1 MYGSTAES
9 GRTDSVTICGSVQT
23 GSNGC
28 RVDDSTSGVSSRNA
42 GRSALLSGPTATAS
56 PSGNHSLLR
65 RRAEPQAQSQ
75 SETASLIA
83 NTDAGGGKADNITLG
98 KELNLISGTAV
109 VVGLMIGSGIFI
121 TPSNIL
127 CYTQSFGL
135 SMILWAAGGLVALCG
150 GLCYAELGVLVKKS
164 GSTYAFILEGYS
176 FRRKNKCLTMIGSLL
191 AFLNVWSNTL
201 IGQPTG
207 IAVITLTFG
216 RYVSRPFFIGCS
228 EVPAIPVKM
237 LAFFALRM

>member
-1 MYGSTAES
+1 M
-9 GRTDSVTICGSVQT
+9 R
-23 GSNGC
+23 
-28 RVDDSTSGVSSRNA
+28 
-42 GRSALLSGPTATAS
+42 L
-56 PSGNHSLLR
+56 
-65 RRAEPQAQSQ
+65 QADPR
-75 SETASLIA
+75 SETAGLVVR
-83 NTDAGGGKADNITLG
+83 DADGVRNKADNITLG

-121 TPSNIL
+121 TPSSIL
-127 CYTQSFGL
+127 CYTKSFGL

-176 FRRKNKCLTMIGSLL
+176 FRGKNKCLSMIGSLL

-201 IGQPTG
+201 IGQPTS
-207 IAVITLTFG
+207 IAVVSLTFG
-216 RYVSRPFFIGCS
+216 RYVCRPFFIDCL

-237 LAFFALRM
+237 MALFALCKHAYR